1 MLHGPYG
8 EDGSVQGL
16 FETLGLPYAGCGV
29 CASAIS
35 MDKIMAKDLL
45 SRAGI
50 PVLNYA
56 YTTASDYLANMT
68 GELRR
73 IEGVVG
79 YPVYVKPANMGSS
92 VGVSRA
98 ADRGELEIAIAR
110 ALCYDRRI
118 LIEKESRGR
127 EFEAAVL
134 GNETPV
140 IGEIGEIVTGG
151 GFYDYD
157 TKYRNN
163 EFELRVPADIPENV
177 RERIIDL
184 TLITY
189 KTLDGAGFARVDYFY
204 NKDADEIF
212 VNEMNTIPGFTQYSM
227 FPRLWAAAGLAYPDL
242 IERIIELGY
251 ERRSA

>member
-1 MLHGPYG
+1 
-8 EDGSVQGL
+8 
-16 FETLGLPYAGCGV
+16 
-29 CASAIS
+29 
-35 MDKIMAKDLL
+35 
-45 SRAGI
+45 
-50 PVLNYA
+50 
-56 YTTASDYLANMT
+56 
-68 GELRR
+68 
-73 IEGVVG
+73 
-79 YPVYVKPANMGSS
+79 MGSS

-98 ADRGELEIAIAR
+98 DDRGGLENAIAR
-110 ALCYDRRI
+110 ALCHDRRV

-134 GNETPV
+134 GNDAPV
-140 IGEIGEIVTGG
+140 VGEIGEIVTGG

-157 TKYRNN
+157 TKYRSN
-163 EFELRVPADIPENV
+163 EFELRVPADIPMHV

-184 TLITY
+184 TLATY

-204 NKDADEIF
+204 NKDGDEIF